1 MRAEIRDRAFRLP
14 SAYALRMN
22 TLCRALAVFAAACT
36 IPAAGYAQS
45 APLPTLEPTV
55 VEVDLSTLPSHE
67 KAALARIIHAAR
79 KLDTLFIRQI
89 WPGTAALLRQRTPSQ
104 TTQVRAEVEALN
116 FFKGPWDNDGK
127 AFILGAPATRP
138 IADFYPAAATKDAL
152 EAWLGTLSPPK
163 RKRALG
169 AFTAIRPGSGG
180 RFEVEPYSRYYA
192 SELRSVAH
200 ELRAAAALT
209 HEPTLKRYLVTRAQA
224 LLDDDYY
231 ASDVAFVGLRGPIDV
246 ALGPYEVDD
255 DNWFG
260 VKTSFQA
267 SIALL
272 NKAASEHVALIASHL
287 QELEDHLPLAAELRG
302 RRLAAAAPVV
312 ILDAIYQGGLSGAG
326 RAQAG
331 YGLPNDL
338 RVLKAVGARTGT
350 YSNILELRY
359 HRTFLPI
366 ATTALAAPDR
376 AALRF
381 EDIRDEIM
389 LVRMFDSLGPQL
401 VTGTKQPIADALREN
416 WGVALQ
422 VRSMLLSL
430 WGHRYLIEHGYL
442 DARDAAP
449 MYAAFLVPA
458 LARLRGGLSSPSSQG
473 STYVLN
479 RLIDAGAVRANSEE
493 HLTIDAKRADAEVVR
508 AANEFIPAMAK
519 GDADTV
525 HALLH
530 QNVMMNPKLQP
541 VFDRMGPAPPLDRI
555 IYRTADNL
563 DALDRETRIDNPPQR

>member
-1 MRAEIRDRAFRLP
+1 
-14 SAYALRMN
+14 MN

-36 IPAAGYAQS
+36 VLAAGHARSAQ
-45 APLPTLEPTV
+45 LPILEPTV
-55 VEVDLSTLPSHE
+55 VEVDLRALPSNE
-67 KAALARIIHAAR
+67 KAALARIIHGAR

-89 WPGTAALLRQRTPSQ
+89 WPGTGALLRERTPSQ
-104 TTQVRAEVEALN
+104 NAQVRAEVEALN

-127 AFILGAPATRP
+127 AFTPGVPATRP
-138 IADFYPAAATKDAL
+138 IADFYPAAATKDTL
-152 EAWLGTLSPPK
+152 EAWLDTLSPSE

-169 AFTAIRPGSGG
+169 AFTAIRPGSGS

-192 SELRSVAH
+192 SELRSAADD
-200 ELRAAAALT
+200 LRAAAALT
-209 HEPTLKRYLVTRAQA
+209 REPTLKRYLVARAQA

-231 ASDVAFVGLRGPIDV
+231 ASDVAFVRLCGPIDV

-255 DNWFG
+255 DHWFG
-260 VKTSFQA
+260 VKTSEA
-267 SIALL
+267 SIALV
-272 NKAASEHVALIASHL
+272 NKAATEHVAQIASHL

-312 ILDAIYQGGLSGAG
+312 ILDAIYHGGLTGAG
-326 RAQAG
+326 HAQAG
-331 YGLPNDL
+331 YSLPNDL
-338 RVLKAVGARTGT
+338 RVLNSVGARTGT
-350 YSNILELRY
+350 YSNILKLRY
-359 HRTFLPI
+359 QRTFLPI
-366 ATTALAAPDR
+366 ATTTLAAPDQ
-376 AALRF
+376 ASLRF

-389 LVRMFDSLGPQL
+389 MVRMFDSLGPQL

-449 MYAAFLVPA
+449 LYAAFLVPA

-479 RLIDAGAVRANSEE
+479 RLIEAGAIRSNSEE
-493 HLTIDAKRADAEVVR
+493 YLTIDAERADAEVVR
-508 AANEFIPAMAK
+508 AANEFISAMAK
-519 GDADTV
+519 GDADSV

-530 QNVMMNPKLQP
+530 QNVMMHPKLQP
-541 VFDRMGPAPPLDRI
+541 VFERMGPAPPLDRI
-555 IYRTADNL
+555 IYRTADDL
-563 DALDRETRIDNPPQR
+563 DPPDRETRVDNPPQH

>member
-1 MRAEIRDRAFRLP
+1 
-14 SAYALRMN
+14 MN
-22 TLCRALAVFAAACT
+22 SLCRALAVFVAACI
-36 IPAAGYAQS
+36 IPTGVFAQS
-45 APLPTLEPTV
+45 TQLPTLEPTV
-55 VEVDLSTLPSHE
+55 VEVDLSVLPSNE
-67 KAALARIIHAAR
+67 KAALARVIHAAR
-79 KLDTLFIRQI
+79 RMDALYIRQI
-89 WPGTAALLRQRTPSQ
+89 WPGTAALLLERTLSQ
-104 TTQVRAEVEALN
+104 NAQARAEVDALN
-116 FFKGPWDNDGK
+116 FFKGPWDTHGK
-127 AFILGAPATRP
+127 AFIPGAPASPP
-138 IADFYPAAATKDAL
+138 IADFYPAAATKDEL
-152 EAWLGTLSPPK
+152 QKWLATLSPSE

-192 SELRSVAH
+192 SELRSVADD
-200 ELRAAAALT
+200 LRAAAALT
-209 HEPTLKRYLVTRAQA
+209 HEPTLKRYLVARAQA
-224 LLDDDYY
+224 LLDDNYY
-231 ASDVAFVGLRGPIDV
+231 ASDVAFVGLRGPIDAV
-246 ALGPYEVDD
+246 LGPYEVDD

-260 VKTSFQA
+260 VKTAFEA
-267 SIALL
+267 SIALVD
-272 NKAASEHVALIASHL
+272 KAATERVAHIASHL
-287 QELEDHLPLAAELRG
+287 QELEDQLPLAPELRG
-302 RRLAAAAPVV
+302 RKLAAAAPVM
-312 ILDAIYQGGLSGAG
+312 ILDAIYHGGLTGAG
-326 RAQAG
+326 HAQAG

-338 RVLKAVGARTGT
+338 RVLNSVGARTGT

-359 HRTFLPI
+359 QRTFLPI
-366 ATTALAAPDR
+366 ATKALAAPDR
-376 AALRF
+376 ASLRF

-389 LVRMFDSLGPQL
+389 MVRMFDSLGPQL

-449 MYAAFLVPA
+449 LYAAFLVPA

-479 RLIDAGAVRANSEE
+479 RLVEAGAIHSNSEE
-493 HLTIDAKRADAEVVR
+493 HLTIDAERADAEVVR
-508 AANEFIPAMAK
+508 AANEFISAMAK

-530 QNVMMNPKLQP
+530 QNVMMHPKLQP
-541 VFDRMGPAPPLDRI
+541 VFERMGPPPPLDRI

-563 DALDRETRIDNPPQR
+563 DPPDRENRVDNAPRH